1 MAKRRGPYLAEVSTD
16 LREWH
21 LIAEYDDRSDAVQA
35 AFDASIQM
43 GEELRRHVWYRSRLS
58 PAVYGRPPP
67 ELPPPP
73 PQPAQEP
80 EREQEVGNGVRPLGV
95 LGRVDWR
102 AWEPLEDLRSAKR
115 KRRRHTS
122 AFEARSGSWDDVV
135 RAAEEDR

>member
-1 MAKRRGPYLAEVSTD
+1 MAKRRGPYLAEVSVD

-58 PAVYGRPPP
+58 PAVYGAPP
-67 ELPPPP
+67 EPPPP
-73 PQPAQEP
+73 APPAVEVKTDAK
-80 EREQEVGNGVRPLGV
+80 EVGNGVRPLGV
-95 LGRVDWR
+95 CGRVDWR
-102 AWEPLEDLRSAKR
+102 AWEPIEHLRSAKR
-115 KRRRHTS
+115 KRRRHIS
-122 AFEARSGSWDDVV
+122 ACEARTGSWDDVV